1 MVNLVVMNLKPI
13 INHNGWLYGYVSRP
27 HIPKSTHKTTN
38 GLLTIQ
44 RVVRF

>member
-1 MVNLVVMNLKPI
+1 MFNRIANVALA
-13 INHNGWLYGYVSRP
+13 HNGWLYGYVSRP
-27 HIPKSTHKTTN
+27 HSHESKHKKYH